1 MLALPPLPQ
10 RPPASQKVIKDPQ
23 EYHDYMAA
31 MRMQNPAQKAAAMEA
46 FVAKYPDSVV
56 KVEALEH
63 AIAAYQQDG
72 NTQKVEDVARR
83 ILGSEP
89 NNARALAVLTF
100 IDRGKAS
107 SGDTAALQ
115 ESCTYAQ
122 KGLTTLSRNLAR
134 TNEMTEEA
142 RKLRAQM
149 ADIFFGAA
157 GFCSLAAKDYSSA
170 RDSYQKALQINP
182 ANMQDNYQ
190 IGIADLEPTPPDV
203 SGFWYLARAI
213 NLADSQNNPSAK
225 DGIAGY
231 ASAKYKKYH
240 GEAAG
245 WDQIVAQAAN
255 QTSIP
260 TNFSVTKALTPAD
273 LAVQAVQQNNPASL
287 SFSDWEFIL
296 SYRDASAANK
306 DAADKVWQAIL
317 NLEKNGQ
324 AKLKIPVKVIAA
336 TKNALQ
342 AAVSEDNQTAN
353 KSDLQASMEKP
364 IARLPAVGSNV
375 NIIGVITGYT
385 PQPFSFAMNKA
396 EIYEPPLNENDIET
410 LLRGGVSAKR
420 AIELVKEKGVDFAL
434 DSTNEAR
441 LKKAGATDELLL
453 AIATGKK

>member
-1 MLALPPLPQ
+1 
-10 RPPASQKVIKDPQ
+10 
-23 EYHDYMAA
+23 
-31 MRMQNPAQKAAAMEA
+31 
-46 FVAKYPDSVV
+46 
-56 KVEALEH
+56 
-63 AIAAYQQDG
+63 
-72 NTQKVEDVARR
+72 
-83 ILGSEP
+83 
-89 NNARALAVLTF
+89 
-100 IDRGKAS
+100 
-107 SGDTAALQ
+107 
-115 ESCTYAQ
+115 
-122 KGLTTLSRNLAR
+122 
-134 TNEMTEEA
+134 MTEEA

-170 RDSYQKALQINP
+170 RDNYQKALQINP
-182 ANMQDNYQ
+182 DNMQDNYQ
-190 IGIADLEPTPPDV
+190 IGIADLEPNPPDV